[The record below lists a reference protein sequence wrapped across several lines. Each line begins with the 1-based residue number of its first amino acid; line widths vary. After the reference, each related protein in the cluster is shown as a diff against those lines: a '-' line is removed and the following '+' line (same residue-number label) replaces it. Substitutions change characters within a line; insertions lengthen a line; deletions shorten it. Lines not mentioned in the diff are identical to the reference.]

1 MISDQQKG
9 SANESYL
16 LKTKNPYRIRV
27 YRYGAKGAR
36 TPDLYAASVAL
47 SQLSYGPVCNVMFII
62 DDFFLKNKLFLSN

>member
-9 SANESYL
+9 STMNPFY
-16 LKTKNPYRIRV
+16 KKQKNPYRIRV

-47 SQLSYGPVCNVMFII
+47 SQLSYGPVCNVKFII